1 MEYDKHVNINQAE
14 KADVKMIQT
23 LTKMQGKNTLY
34 WALGGMIASEVSTVM
49 SYTNSNS
56 CVLGQV
62 LL

>member
-1 MEYDKHVNINQAE
+1 
-14 KADVKMIQT
+14 MIQI
-23 LTKMQGKNTLY
+23 LTEMQGKNILY

-49 SYTNSNS
+49 GYNSNSNS

>member
-1 MEYDKHVNINQAE
+1 
-14 KADVKMIQT
+14 MIQT

-34 WALGGMIASEVSTVM
+34 WALGGMIASEVSTMM
-49 SYTNSNS
+49 SYSNSKS